1 MIRKLLAL
9 FLIVS
14 MMAIAN
20 SATAAE
26 DEVEYGNPQANSWDS
41 LQAAFDEGGTIILT
55 SDISGDTQFLI
66 TKPETI
72 LDLNN
77 FTVTYSGGDTL
88 FYITADASLE
98 IDDSNPDGC
107 GSVIINS
114 EALLAETEDGDST
127 RDLVCSFFIERGI
140 FNKDITGYD
149 YEEDSYEV
157 KDNLW
162 YVHEHIT
169 AYELSTEPNVLIL
182 KEGGTAGTI
191 DVIMTDH
198 HEQRLENTKYD
209 ITEVKYGTQ
218 DNHDNNEEA
227 AGTDSE
233 GGDEY
238 QYMAEICSADI
249 NNDNRTI
256 TVTPHKSGLAVL
268 TVHTTL
274 TDASDPSYTS
284 GKSRYST
291 NIDVAVESN
300 EGYTLSFSEDTVW
313 TVPNQ
318 PTVVTVTLT
327 DANGEVVDPSEYKLL
342 LESDAQGDEDTVIK
356 ISGNQITV
364 TQTDDWEEDVVI
376 YAMESGSEASGAET
390 RSAAVSQDTDG
401 PLKLYKVATL
411 HIRPESERPAAAS
424 GGSGGGCNA
433 FGGTA
438 ALFAAGALF
447 LALRL
452 KKK

>member
-20 SATAAE
+20 SAASAE
-26 DEVEYGNPQANSWDS
+26 DEVEYGNPQANSWES

-55 SDISGDTQFLI
+55 GDISGDTQFKI

-114 EALLAETEDGDST
+114 EALLAEAEDGAPEEEKEG
-127 RDLVCSFFIERGI
+127 SFFIERGI

-149 YEEDSYEV
+149 YEDGSCVE

-256 TVTPHKSGLAVL
+256 TVTPYKSGLAVL

-291 NIDVAVESN
+291 DIDVAVESN

-313 TVPNQ
+313 TVPKQ
-318 PTVVTVTLT
+318 PAVVTVTLT
-327 DANGEVVDPSEYKLL
+327 DANGEVVAPSEYKLL
-342 LESDAQGDEDTVIK
+342 LESDAQGDEDTKVEIN
-356 ISGNQITV
+356 GNRITV

-390 RSAAVSQDTDG
+390 RSAAVSHDTDG
-401 PLKLYKVATL
+401 PLKLYKVA
-411 HIRPESERPAAAS
+411 PESERPAAAS

>member
-9 FLIVS
+9 SLIVS

-26 DEVEYGNPQANSWDS
+26 DEVEYGNPQANSWES

-55 SDISGDTQFLI
+55 GDISGDTQFQI

-88 FYITADASLE
+88 FHITADASLE

-107 GSVIINS
+107 GHVIINS
-114 EALLAETEDGDST
+114 EALLAEAEDGGSEEEKQG
-127 RDLVCSFFIERGI
+127 SFFIERGI

-149 YEEDSYEV
+149 YEDGSYEV

-182 KEGGTAGTI
+182 KEDGTAGTI

-233 GGDEY
+233 GGGEY

-291 NIDVAVESN
+291 DIDIAVES
-300 EGYTLSFSEDTVW
+300 EGYALSFSEDTVW

-318 PTVVTVTLT
+318 PAVVTVTLT

-356 ISGNQITV
+356 ISGNRITV

-390 RSAAVSQDTDG
+390 RNAAVSQDTDA

-411 HIRPESERPAAAS
+411 HIRPESERPAASS

>member
-1 MIRKLLAL
+1 MIRRLLAL

-20 SATAAE
+20 CAASAE
-26 DEVEYGNPQANSWDS
+26 DEVEYGNPQANSWES

-55 SDISGDTQFLI
+55 GDISGDTQFQI

-88 FYITADASLE
+88 FHITADASLE

-114 EALLAETEDGDST
+114 EALLAETEDGDSEEEKEG
-127 RDLVCSFFIERGI
+127 SFFIERGI
-140 FNKDITGYD
+140 FNKAITDYD
-149 YEEDSYEV
+149 YEDGSCVE

-182 KEGGTAGTI
+182 KEGGAAGII

-274 TDASDPSYTS
+274 TDASDPSYKTD
-284 GKSRYST
+284 YQV
-291 NIDVAVESN
+291 NADVAVES
-300 EGYTLSFSEDTVW
+300 EGYALSFSEDTVW

-318 PTVVTVTLT
+318 PAVVTVTLT

-342 LESDAQGDEDTVIK
+342 LESDAQNDEDTVIK
-356 ISGNQITV
+356 INGNRITV

-447 LALRL
+447 LALRRR
-452 KKK
+452 KK

>member
-1 MIRKLLAL
+1 M
-9 FLIVS
+9 
-14 MMAIAN
+14 
-20 SATAAE
+20 
-26 DEVEYGNPQANSWDS
+26 
-41 LQAAFDEGGTIILT
+41 
-55 SDISGDTQFLI
+55 
-66 TKPETI
+66 
-72 LDLNN
+72 
-77 FTVTYSGGDTL
+77 TYSGGDTL
-88 FYITADASLE
+88 FHITADASLE

-107 GSVIINS
+107 GHVIINS
-114 EALLAETEDGDST
+114 EALLAEAEDGGSEEEKQG
-127 RDLVCSFFIERGI
+127 SFFIERGI

-149 YEEDSYEV
+149 YEDGSYEV

-182 KEGGTAGTI
+182 KEDGTAGTI

-291 NIDVAVESN
+291 DIDIAVES
-300 EGYTLSFSEDTVW
+300 EGYALSFSEDTVW

-318 PTVVTVTLT
+318 PAVVTVTLT

-356 ISGNQITV
+356 ISGNRITV

-390 RSAAVSQDTDG
+390 RNAAVSQDTDA
-401 PLKLYKVATL
+401 PLKLYKVAML
-411 HIRPESERPAAAS
+411 HIRPESERPAASS

>member
-26 DEVEYGNPQANSWDS
+26 DEVEYGNPQANSWES

-55 SDISGDTQFLI
+55 GDISGDTQFQI

-88 FYITADASLE
+88 FHITADASLE

-107 GSVIINS
+107 GHVIINS
-114 EALLAETEDGDST
+114 EALLAEAEDGGSEEEKQG
-127 RDLVCSFFIERGI
+127 SFYIERGI

-149 YEEDSYEV
+149 YEDGSYEV

-182 KEGGTAGTI
+182 KEDGTAGTI

-256 TVTPHKSGLAVL
+256 TVTSHKSGLAVL

-291 NIDVAVESN
+291 DIDIAVES
-300 EGYTLSFSEDTVW
+300 EGYALSFSEDTVW

-318 PTVVTVTLT
+318 PAVVTVTLT

-356 ISGNQITV
+356 ISGNRITV

-390 RSAAVSQDTDG
+390 RNAAVSQDTDA

-411 HIRPESERPAAAS
+411 HIRPESERPAASS

>member
-20 SATAAE
+20 CAASAE
-26 DEVEYGNPQANSWDS
+26 DEVEYGNQQANSWES
-41 LQAAFDEGGTIILT
+41 LHAAFDEGGTIILT
-55 SDISGDTQFLI
+55 GDISGDTQFQI

-88 FYITADASLE
+88 FHITADASLE

-114 EALLAETEDGDST
+114 EALLAETEDGDSEEEKQG
-127 RDLVCSFFIERGI
+127 SFFIERGI

-149 YEEDSYEV
+149 YEDGSYEV

-182 KEGGTAGTI
+182 KEDGTAGTI

-291 NIDVAVESN
+291 DIDIAVES
-300 EGYTLSFSEDTVW
+300 EGYALSFSEDTVW

-318 PTVVTVTLT
+318 PAVVTVTLT

-447 LALRL
+447 LALRRR
-452 KKK
+452 KK

>member
-1 MIRKLLAL
+1 MK
-9 FLIVS
+9 
-14 MMAIAN
+14 
-20 SATAAE
+20 
-26 DEVEYGNPQANSWDS
+26 G
-41 LQAAFDEGGTIILT
+41 
-55 SDISGDTQFLI
+55 
-66 TKPETI
+66 
-72 LDLNN
+72 
-77 FTVTYSGGDTL
+77 
-88 FYITADASLE
+88 
-98 IDDSNPDGC
+98 
-107 GSVIINS
+107 
-114 EALLAETEDGDST
+114 
-127 RDLVCSFFIERGI
+127 
-140 FNKDITGYD
+140 
-149 YEEDSYEV
+149 
-157 KDNLW
+157 NLW

-209 ITEVKYGTQ
+209 ITEVKYGAQ
-218 DNHDNNEEA
+218 DNNEEA

-327 DANGEVVDPSEYKLL
+327 DANGEVVDQSEYKLL

-356 ISGNQITV
+356 ISGNQIAV

-376 YAMESGSEASGAET
+376 YAMESDSEASGAGT
-390 RSAAVSQDTDG
+390 RSAAVSQDSSE

-411 HIRPESERPAAAS
+411 HIRPES

-433 FGGTA
+433 FCGTA

>member
-1 MIRKLLAL
+1 M
-9 FLIVS
+9 
-14 MMAIAN
+14 
-20 SATAAE
+20 
-26 DEVEYGNPQANSWDS
+26 
-41 LQAAFDEGGTIILT
+41 
-55 SDISGDTQFLI
+55 
-66 TKPETI
+66 
-72 LDLNN
+72 
-77 FTVTYSGGDTL
+77 

-114 EALLAETEDGDST
+114 EALLAETEDGDSEEEKQG
-127 RDLVCSFFIERGI
+127 SFFIERGI